1 MPHRQAP
8 TGYDQARL
16 STTVIL
22 VRNSAQGLQVWAQER
37 VSTMRNYPGMTVFP
51 GGGVDRRDLPS
62 GQGDT
67 AAMWTGQPVEE
78 FAARLGL
85 TPEQTHAVVFA
96 AVRELFEETGTLLA
110 VHEDGS
116 EIADVT
122 PYHQDRVDLISHR
135 ISLTEMLMEHDLR
148 VCTDGLRPWAR
159 WVGGWKDLHWFDTIS
174 FVAVAPE
181 GSPRTGTPP
190 RRTMPAGSLR
200 SCFSTAGGTASS
212 ASPSPRGPSSPSS
225 RGFPPRMRRWPPP
238 TPPISPRWWATPSTT
253 RATPSTSPPPGW
265 TGSGRPADGL
275 PPR

>member
-22 VRNSAQGLQVWAQER
+22 VRDSAQGLQVWAQER

-181 GSPRTGTPP
+181 GQSPDGDTSEADDAGWFSPQLLLDGWRHGLVRLAIPTWAQLSFLARFPTADEAMAAADAADLSPVVGDPVDDP
-190 RRTMPAGSLR
+190 RYAEYFTTSWVDRIR
-200 SCFSTAGGTASS
+200 
-212 ASPSPRGPSSPSS
+212 
-225 RGFPPRMRRWPPP
+225 P
-238 TPPISPRWWATPSTT
+238 TR
-253 RATPSTSPPPGW
+253 
-265 TGSGRPADGL
+265 
-275 PPR
+275 